1 MMVEVYKT
9 YKMFINNEFV
19 RSESGR
25 TYKIFD
31 KEGKF
36 LANIPRGSKKDLRD
50 AVRFAKNALK
60 VWNKKSNYNKG
71 QIIYRMAE
79 ELENRK
85 SEIINELKKH
95 NVENPEIEI
104 QKSIDRLIHYAG
116 WTDKYAH
123 ILGTVNTVASSF
135 INYSVPEY
143 IGVVGSIIS
152 DTPPLLS
159 FITQVIPAIVA
170 GNTVVALLN
179 KNPLPV
185 LTFAEVLV
193 ASDLPPGVINII
205 TQYENEIVDHLVKHM
220 DVNLI
225 DYVGNNQELIEKIIE
240 GASLNVKRIKIK
252 DMKYQ
257 DFYDDEKSE
266 GLYWIEKFVEI
277 KTVWIPQ
284 SI

>member
-31 KEGKF
+31 KEGNF
-36 LANIPRGSKKDLRD
+36 FANVPRGSKKDLRD

-85 SEIINELKKH
+85 NELINELKKH
-95 NVENPEIEI
+95 NVENPEMEV
-104 QKSIDRLIHYAG
+104 QKCIDRLIHYAG

-143 IGVVGSIIS
+143 VGVVGSIIS

-159 FITQVIPAIVA
+159 FITQVIPAIVT
-170 GNTVVALLN
+170 GNTVVALLS
-179 KNPLPV
+179 KNPLPI

-240 GASLNVKRIKIK
+240 GASLNVKRIKMK

>member
-1 MMVEVYKT
+1 MVEVYKT

-31 KEGKF
+31 KEGNF
-36 LANIPRGSKKDLRD
+36 FANVPRGSKKDLRD

-85 SEIINELKKH
+85 NELINELKKH
-95 NVENPEIEI
+95 NVENPEMEV
-104 QKSIDRLIHYAG
+104 QKCIDRLIHYAG

-143 IGVVGSIIS
+143 VGVVGSIIS

-159 FITQVIPAIVA
+159 FITQVIPAIVT
-170 GNTVVALLN
+170 GNTVVALLS
-179 KNPLPV
+179 KNPLPI

-240 GASLNVKRIKIK
+240 GASLNVKRIKMK